1 MSVPAVGL
9 FSRTK
14 EPTDRGEDPSPDEL
28 TAKAEAM
35 RLEGKLEKALRCC
48 DQALLAEPGNETA
61 LAEKAQVLT
70 KMERYQEAMEFFDR
84 VLGQDSAYASD
95 PITHMGRYTAL
106 VKLGRMDEALESCNK
121 ALRIVLDRRTSPGG
135 GQGSELVLGVLG
147 WYRDQLFRDKAMI
160 LNHLGRY
167 AEALEWCDRVLSWIP
182 GDLSALNYKGHALY
196 GLGRYKKAFEV
207 TETAIDYD
215 PSYLPV
221 FILRSQALYRL
232 GEGKRA
238 LGIIK
243 DVLKIEPDNEDA
255 IRVQKTIREGTD

>member
-1 MSVPAVGL
+1 MPAVGL
-9 FSRTK
+9 FNRAKGSAGREK
-14 EPTDRGEDPSPDEL
+14 DLSPDKL
-28 TAKAEAM
+28 VHMAENM
-35 RLEGKLEKALRCC
+35 RFQGKFDKGLRYC
-48 DQALLAEPGNETA
+48 DQALLTDPENEAA
-61 LAEKAQVLT
+61 LAEKAMVLT
-70 KMERYQEAMEFFDR
+70 GMGKYAEAMEFFNR
-84 VLGQDSAYASD
+84 VGQDSTHGTY
-95 PITHMGRYTAL
+95 PIIHAGRCTAL
-106 VKLGRMDEALESCNK
+106 VKLGRMDEALEYCNK
-121 ALRIVLDRRTSPGG
+121 AIEAIPARRAPSAGV
-135 GQGSELVLGVLG
+135 QGNEIGRG
-147 WYRDQLFRDKAMI
+147 IFKWYRGQLFRDKVTI

-167 AEALEWCDRVLSWIP
+167 VEALEFCDRILAVVP
-182 GDLSALNYKGHALY
+182 DDLRILNYKGHALY